1 MFVDVL
7 RKVKE
12 VQFFALMALLVAA
25 ESILVFAGAL
35 PPMMED
41 HIGHSVFFLL
51 RMAVF
56 LCFAWTLAGKPLVQT
71 LVKGAVIAL
80 TGVVTEVIFVLMGK
94 VTGLSLLGIAM
105 PSDTFLYIAL
115 TISAVINALF
125 GAVIISTAAWI
136 FSQMGPKA
144 AKTSTKAKRR
154 KR

>member
-80 TGVVTEVIFVLMGK
+80 TGVVTEVIFVLIGK

-125 GAVIISTAAWI
+125 GAVIIPTAAWI

-144 AKTSTKAKRR
+144 AKTFTKAKRR